1 LSLVSKSSL
10 ALLSLLSL
18 AAASCDGTSTNTS
31 FVSAVRVNPCEP
43 AALLLD
49 ADATA
54 EQEAGARAAVGLW
67 NREARARLTVSRASP
82 SQPVD
87 AATNVAAEGGSD
99 GSHDGA
105 AASPSAP
112 PALPVHFRQA
122 AAPSHGYFDP
132 ATGQVLINLSLRS
145 HELAVVLAHEV
156 GHAFGLVHVS
166 GRPSVMASGNL
177 DVEPNAGDVAEL
189 VKLWGAC
196 APAADVHP
204 AP

>member
-1 LSLVSKSSL
+1 MSKSSL

-18 AAASCDGTSTNTS
+18 ASASCDDTSTNTS
-31 FVSAVRVNPCEP
+31 FVAAVRVNPCEP
-43 AALLLD
+43 ATLILD

-54 EQEAGARAAVGLW
+54 EQEAGARAAAELW
-67 NREARARLTVSRASP
+67 NRGASARLTVARADPASA
-82 SQPVD
+82 
-87 AATNVAAEGGSD
+87 AATNVVSASADAGA

-105 AASPSAP
+105 AASPSAA

-132 ATGQVLINLSLRS
+132 ATGQVLVNLSLRS
-145 HELAVVLAHEV
+145 HELTVVLAHEV
-156 GHAFGLVHVS
+156 GHAFGLTHVS

-177 DVEPNAGDVAEL
+177 DVEPNEGDVTEL

-196 APAADVHP
+196 TPALP
-204 AP
+204 PSP